1 MKTMTITLEQIKELR
16 QRTGAGVVD
25 VKAALAESKGDIE
38 AAIAILRKKGKA
50 SAAKKANRQT
60 REGVVGNYI
69 HSNHKVAVLVSVLC
83 ETDFVARSDR
93 FRTLVRD
100 IAMHI
105 AATDPLVVSPDDV
118 PAAEVE
124 AERQIALEQAAAKDK
139 PAQIQEK
146 IVAGKLKK
154 FREERALLT
163 QPFVKDPNKTI
174 ADIIHEAVGELG
186 ENITVGEFKR
196 IAI

>member
-1 MKTMTITLEQIKELR
+1 MTITLEQIKELR
-16 QRTGAGVVD
+16 ARTGAGVVD
-25 VKAALAESKGDIE
+25 VKAALAESKGDVE
-38 AAIAILRKKGKA
+38 SAIAILRKKGKA
-50 SAAKKANRQT
+50 SAAKKSARAT
-60 REGVVGNYI
+60 REGFVGSYI
-69 HSNHKVAVLVSVLC
+69 HSNYKVAVVVSLLC
-83 ETDFVARSDR
+83 ETDFVARNDK
-93 FRTLVRD
+93 FRALARD

-105 AATDPLVVSPDDV
+105 AAADPIVVSPDDV
-118 PAAEVE
+118 PESDVE

-139 PAQIQEK
+139 PQEIQDK

-154 FREERALLT
+154 FREEKALLT
-163 QPFVKDPNKTI
+163 QPFVKDPNKTV

>member
-16 QRTGAGVVD
+16 ARTGAGVVD

-38 AAIAILRKKGKA
+38 SAIAILRKKGKA
-50 SAAKKANRQT
+50 SAAKKASRAT
-60 REGVVGNYI
+60 REGFVGSYI
-69 HSNHKVAVLVSVLC
+69 HSNHKIAVLVSVLC

-93 FRTLVRD
+93 FRALARD

-105 AATDPLVVSPDDV
+105 AAADPLVVSPDDV
-118 PAAEVE
+118 PESEVE

-139 PAQIQEK
+139 PKEIQEK

-154 FREERALLT
+154 FREEKALLT
-163 QPFVKDPNKTI
+163 QPFVKDPSKTI

-196 IAI
+196 ILI

>member
-1 MKTMTITLEQIKELR
+1 MEQIKELR
-16 QRTGAGVVD
+16 TRTGAGVVD
-25 VKAALAESKGDIE
+25 VKAALAEAKGDVE
-38 AAIAILRKKGKA
+38 TAIAILRKKGKA
-50 SAAKKANRQT
+50 SAAKKAARAT
-60 REGVVGNYI
+60 REGVVGSYI
-69 HSNHKVAVLVSVLC
+69 HSNHKIAVLVSILC

-105 AATDPLVVSPDDV
+105 AASDPLVVSPDDV
-118 PAAEVE
+118 PESEVE

-139 PAQIQEK
+139 PREIQEK

-163 QPFVKDPNKTI
+163 QPFVKDPNKTV

-186 ENITVGEFKR
+186 ENITVSEFKR
-196 IAI
+196 ITI

>member
-1 MKTMTITLEQIKELR
+1 MTITMEQIKELR
-16 QRTGAGVVD
+16 ARTGAGVVD
-25 VKAALAESKGDIE
+25 VKAALAQSGGDVD

-50 SAAKKANRQT
+50 SAAKKATRQT
-60 REGVVGNYI
+60 REGLVGSYI
-69 HSNHKVAVLVSVLC
+69 HGNHKIAVLVSVLC

-105 AATDPLVVSPDDV
+105 AASDPLVVSPEDV
-118 PAAEVE
+118 PHADVE

-139 PAQIQEK
+139 PKAIQEK

-163 QPFVKDPNKTI
+163 QPFVKDPNKTV
-174 ADIIHEAVGELG
+174 ADVIHEAVGELG